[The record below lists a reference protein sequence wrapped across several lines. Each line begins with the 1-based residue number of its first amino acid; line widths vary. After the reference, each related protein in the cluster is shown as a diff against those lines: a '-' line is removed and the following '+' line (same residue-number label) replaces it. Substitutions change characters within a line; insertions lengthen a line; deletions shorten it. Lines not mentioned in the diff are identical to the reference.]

1 MENTAN
7 DCIENTQHFIIKY
20 KPEIFEDFHFDT
32 SFIEVINAFIDCMNS
47 GERAMNFLFIGNTGT
62 CKTTFLQTFIR
73 KYYNIPPNENI
84 PENNILFINNLK
96 EQGINYYRTEMKIFC
111 QSHTSIF
118 GKKKIVVIDDID
130 TINEQSQQVFRN
142 CMDKYSHNIYFIATC
157 SNIQKVIESIQSRL
171 QIIKIPPITREHI
184 RDIMMRILEKENI
197 CIDNDASEFL
207 LNISNNSVRVMI
219 NYLEK
224 MNFMRGNDGEA
235 YNITFDLC
243 NKLCTDI
250 PYKIFEDYTLYVKSG
265 NIIQAIDIFYKI
277 FDHGYSVIDTLYN
290 YFLFIKTTNVLD
302 EKEKYSVIPFLCKYI
317 TAFHNIHEDSIELA
331 LFTRNFS
338 DAVSNFCE
346 EHK

>member
-1 MENTAN
+1 MTNI
-7 DCIENTQHFIIKY
+7 IEKSPQHFIIKY
-20 KPEIFEDFHFDT
+20 KPILFEDFHFDA
-32 SFIEVINAFIDCMNS
+32 SFIEVINAFIDCMNTQNS
-47 GERAMNFLFIGNTGT
+47 TPMNFLFVGNAGT
-62 CKTTFLQTFIR
+62 CKTTFLQTFLR
-73 KYYNIPPNENI
+73 KYYNISPDAEI

-111 QSHTSIF
+111 QSHTTIF

-171 QIIKIPPITREHI
+171 QIIKIPQITREHI
-184 RDIMMRILEKENI
+184 RDIMTRILEKENI
-197 CIDNDASEFL
+197 HMEDNAAEFL
-207 LNISNNSVRVMI
+207 LNLSNNSVRIMI

-224 MNFMRGNDGEA
+224 ISFMRRRVCGADADATDFTVSFE
-235 YNITFDLC
+235 LC

-250 PYKIFEDYTLYVKSG
+250 PYKVFEDYTIFVKSG
-265 NIIQAIDIFYKI
+265 NIIQAIEIFYKI
-277 FDHGYSVIDTLYN
+277 FDYGYSVIDILYN
-290 YFLFIKTTNVLD
+290 YFLFIKITNVLD

-331 LFTRNFS
+331 LFTRNFAEIS
-338 DAVSNFCE
+338 L
-346 EHK
+346 